1 MPRYAPNKMPMAVK
15 RRYFE
20 LIRAGLSG
28 SAAADEVGVSL
39 SCGSLWFIDAG
50 QVSFIEV
57 PISPRYLSQDDRIE
71 IADGMARGEPVKQIA
86 ARIGKSHQSVYREI
100 ARNRKPDG
108 RYQPWYAHNQAYLR
122 RRRPKPRRFTVDAEL
137 CAVVAG
143 KLARHW
149 SPAQI
154 SRWLRRRYRRR
165 ACWHVCTETIY
176 EAVYRGLIVPVDRQN
191 LRTGRTYRYRR
202 GRGRTRD
209 GALKQSTAMKS
220 IQHRPASV
228 GTRRQAG
235 HWEGDLI
242 VGAAQRSAIA
252 TLVER
257 KTRFTLLVAL
267 PDGHC
272 AQSVGDAL
280 IGAFGRLPT
289 GLRKTLTWD
298 QGNEMF
304 HHERIEEH
312 TGLKIYFADPHSPW
326 QRGSNENTNGLL
338 RQYFPKGTDLGVWT
352 VEQLDQIANE
362 LNDRPR
368 LCLKDKNPHQLMR
381 RWNRQLTA
389 TPIRDVR

>member
-1 MPRYAPNKMPMAVK
+1 MPRYAPNKRPAAVK

-20 LIRAGLSG
+20 LIRTGLSG
-28 SAAADEVGVSL
+28 SQAAQRVGVSL

-50 QVSFIEV
+50 RVSFTET
-57 PISPRYLSQDDRIE
+57 PISPRYLSQNDRIE
-71 IADGMARGEPVKQIA
+71 IADGLARDEPVKQIA
-86 ARIGKSHQSVYREI
+86 ARIGKSYQSVYREL

-108 RYQPWYAHNQAYLR
+108 RYQPWYAHNQSYLR
-122 RRRPKPRRFTVDAEL
+122 RRRPKPRRLSADAGLRE
-137 CAVVAG
+137 VVAG
-143 KLARHW
+143 KLAKQW

-165 ACWHVCTETIY
+165 AGWHVCTETLY
-176 EAVYRGLIVPVDRQN
+176 EAVYRGLVVPVSAQS
-191 LRTGRTYRYRR
+191 LRTGRTYRHRR

-209 GALKQSTAMKS
+209 GALKQSTSMKS
-220 IQHRPASV
+220 IHQRPAAAQS
-228 GTRRQAG
+228 RRQAG

-257 KTRFTLLVAL
+257 KFRLTVLVRV
-267 PDGHC
+267 PCDHS
-272 AQSVGDAL
+272 AQTVGDAL
-280 IGAFGRLPT
+280 IGAFAKLPA
-289 GLRKTLTWD
+289 GMRRTLTWD

-304 HHERIEEH
+304 HHQRIEQQ

-338 RQYFPKGTDLGVWT
+338 RQYFPKGTDLSVWT
-352 VEQLDQIANE
+352 AGQLDRVAAE

-368 LCLKDKNPHQLMR
+368 LCLGDRTPHQAMQRWTRQQAR
-381 RWNRQLTA
+381 R
-389 TPIRDVR
+389 

>member
-1 MPRYAPNKMPMAVK
+1 MPRYAPNKMPAAVK

-20 LIRAGLSG
+20 LIRMGLSG
-28 SAAADEVGVSL
+28 SQAAERVGVSL

-50 QVSFIEV
+50 RVSFIET
-57 PISPRYLSQDDRIE
+57 PISPRYLTQDDRIE
-71 IADGMARGEPVKQIA
+71 IADGLARGEPVKQIA
-86 ARIGKSHQSVYREI
+86 TRIGKSYQSVYREV

-108 RYQPWYAHNQAYLR
+108 LYQPWYAHNQAYLR
-122 RRRPKPRRFTVDAEL
+122 RRRPKPRRLSVDAEL
-137 CAVVAG
+137 REVVAG
-143 KLARHW
+143 KLAKHW

-165 ACWHVCTETIY
+165 AGWHVCAETLY
-176 EAVYRGLIVPVDRQN
+176 EAVYRGLVVPVNAQS
-191 LRTGRTYRYRR
+191 LRTGRTYRHRR

-209 GALKQSTAMKS
+209 GALKQSTAMKP
-220 IQHRPASV
+220 IHQRPAAACS
-228 GTRRQAG
+228 RRQAG

-257 KTRFTLLVAL
+257 KFRLTVLV
-267 PDGHC
+267 PVPQNHT
-272 AQSVGDAL
+272 AQTVGDAL
-280 IGAFGRLPT
+280 IGAFAQLPARL
-289 GLRKTLTWD
+289 RRTLTWD

-304 HHERIEEH
+304 HHQRIEQQ

-338 RQYFPKGTDLGVWT
+338 RQYFPKGTDLSVWT
-352 VEQLDQIANE
+352 AAQLDTVAAE

-368 LCLKDKNPHQLMR
+368 LCLGDRTPHQAMQRWARQQAR
-381 RWNRQLTA
+381 R
-389 TPIRDVR
+389 